1 MGFISYVLIG
11 GIAYALGWGTRT
23 YILDK
28 KPAPEQPYHLR
39 HPVIMQCLAIF
50 FVAMLIVSW
59 LLGKFV
65 MGHPTA
71 DIPFILMNSLVATF
85 VFSFGVNPDK
95 VRYDLPD

>member
-11 GIAYALGWGTRT
+11 GIAYAIGWAIRA

-28 KPAPEQPYHLR
+28 KPAPETAYHFR
-39 HPVIMQCLAIF
+39 HPVILQYMAAF
-50 FVAMLIVSW
+50 FVVMLVVSW

-65 MGHPTA
+65 IGHPSA
-71 DIPFILMNSLVATF
+71 DIPFIVMNSLVATF